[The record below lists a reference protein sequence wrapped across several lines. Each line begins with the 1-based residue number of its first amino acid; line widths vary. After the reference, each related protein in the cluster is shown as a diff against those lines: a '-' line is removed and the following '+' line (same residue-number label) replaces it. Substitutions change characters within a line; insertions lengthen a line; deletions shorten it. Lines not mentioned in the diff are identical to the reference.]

1 MKSKIKALIFDV
13 DGVLTDGKK
22 YTDGNLQELKSL
34 SYKDLDAIKELQQ
47 NGLIVGC
54 ISGEDTTFS
63 RQIAAQLD
71 FFSLGSKN
79 KREILEQFCS
89 KYNIDNT
96 QICYIGDGKYD
107 IEALKYA
114 GIALCP
120 KDAINEV
127 KRVSEIILDTSG
139 GEGCIAEFYS
149 KFQHTVKRN
158 LKVSNSN
165 NNILDTIKSRVN
177 IHNQVVNKISDDL
190 ILLSTIEIVCHTI
203 INSYRN
209 NGQLFLCGN
218 GGSAAD
224 AQHIAAELV
233 GRFYL
238 ERKAYS
244 AEALSTNTSIITALA
259 NDYDYNMIFARQIE
273 AKGRKGDVLIGITT
287 SGKSSNIQNAFSKA
301 KDIGMLTVLMTG
313 NIDEYV
319 PIMEYTDYLIK
330 IPSNDTPRVQEG
342 HILIGHILC
351 EIIESKL
358 TGEKKDE

>member
-273 AKGRKGDVLIGITT
+273 AKGRKGDVVIGITT